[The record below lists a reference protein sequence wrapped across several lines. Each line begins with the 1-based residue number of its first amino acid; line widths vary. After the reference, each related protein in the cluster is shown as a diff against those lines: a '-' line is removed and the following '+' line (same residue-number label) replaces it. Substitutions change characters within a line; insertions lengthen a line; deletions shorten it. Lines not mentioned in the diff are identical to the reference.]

1 MSILGVRD
9 GARFHTC
16 ACRLCW
22 PETKPLYRL
31 RTLHKEPT
39 AAAKKKRGLSL
50 GLPLWHPRAD
60 GAQEPKS
67 GCTGWRA
74 FAMGGPV
81 AGRPRWSRTFLTEE
95 RAGRRASSAA
105 TEAVA
110 AQQIDAEDLTASVA
124 LVVVFGDLRRA
135 ILANACLGAR
145 GPNRASSWIESGRP
159 GGGSSSGTKC
169 RA

>member
-22 PETKPLYRL
+22 PETKPLHRL
-31 RTLHKEPT
+31 RTLHNKPT
-39 AAAKKKRGLSL
+39 AAAKKKRGLSPS
-50 GLPLWHPRAD
+50 GTPRAD

-67 GCTGWRA
+67 SCTEWRT

-124 LVVVFGDLRRA
+124 RVVVFVDLRRA
-135 ILANACLGAR
+135 ILANACLG
-145 GPNRASSWIESGRP
+145 
-159 GGGSSSGTKC
+159 
-169 RA
+169 

>member
-1 MSILGVRD
+1 MPAVL
-9 GARFHTC
+9 ARN
-16 ACRLCW
+16 
-22 PETKPLYRL
+22 K
-31 RTLHKEPT
+31 
-39 AAAKKKRGLSL
+39 AAAPAPNPPQGAYRG
-50 GLPLWHPRAD
+50 GEKEARAKPWAKPLWHPRAD

-67 GCTGWRA
+67 SCTEWRT

>member
-1 MSILGVRD
+1 MSILGVRY

-22 PETKPLYRL
+22 PETKPLHRL
-31 RTLHKEPT
+31 RTLHNEPT
-39 AAAKKKRGLSL
+39 AAAKKRRGLSL
-50 GLPLWHPRAD
+50 GLSPSGTLVRTGLRSRNRAALN
-60 GAQEPKS
+60 GAPS
-67 GCTGWRA
+67 RWA
-74 FAMGGPV
+74 GPV

-95 RAGRRASSAA
+95 RAGRLASSAA

-135 ILANACLGAR
+135 ILANAC
-145 GPNRASSWIESGRP
+145 
-159 GGGSSSGTKC
+159 
-169 RA
+169 